1 MKEMRATVVK
11 ENPGLKLT
19 DYSKLL
25 GAKWRELTDE
35 QKADYIERAR
45 AQNA

>member
-1 MKEMRATVVK
+1 MKEKRADVVK

-35 QKADYIERAR
+35 QKMDYSERAR
-45 AQNA
+45 NS